1 MWQVGIAYSLMIVTT
16 VVIFMII
23 LSFGGTLRAPVSIT
37 RSLVELIVLNV
48 GLDLRV
54 LSPALF
60 AVFVIMAVVTT
71 MMTSPILALLTRG
84 RREGVEHA
92 AGSVARGPAR

>member
-23 LSFGGTLRAPVSIT
+23 LSLGGTLRAPVSNT

-48 GLDLRV
+48 GLDLR
-54 LSPALF
+54 S
-60 AVFVIMAVVTT
+60 
-71 MMTSPILALLTRG
+71 
-84 RREGVEHA
+84 
-92 AGSVARGPAR
+92 